1 VTIAIQVNGKLRGQ
15 VEVPTDDADNQT
27 VVETMAKGVASVSKH
42 LEGKQV
48 RKTIVVPKKVVNFV
62 VG

>member
-1 VTIAIQVNGKLRGQ
+1 
-15 VEVPTDDADNQT
+15 VPTDDADNQT

-62 VG
+62 MG